1 MFNKL
6 IITKYNT
13 LELNLQKREYSIM
26 VQQIIKT
33 EEAKSADII
42 DIFNQLESNEKGISS
57 SEASKRLEIFGP
69 NEITEKKISPLLKF
83 LDNFWGP
90 IPWMIEIAAI
100 LSIIIQHWD
109 DFSIIIAMLLIN
121 AVVRFWEEKKADDAV
136 ELLKQKLALK
146 AKVLRDGKW
155 LELQARELV
164 PGDIVRVRLGDII
177 PADIKLFE
185 GDFLTLDE
193 SVLTGE
199 SLPVDKGTSD
209 LAYEGAIVR
218 KGEMNGIVIDTG
230 LNTFFGKTTSLVSEA
245 RTESHFQKAIIKIGN
260 YLIILAVSLVVIVF
274 IVGLIRLENFFELL
288 QFALVL
294 VIAAIPVALPAVLMV
309 SMAVGASDL
318 AKKKAIAKRLLSIEE
333 LAGIDILCS
342 DKTGTIT
349 KNEISIGNIIPFK
362 NFTSKDVILY
372 GVLASREEDKDP
384 IDDAFFSKFKE
395 FDGDISSFKLK
406 KFSPFDPV
414 KKRTESVV
422 GIDSQEIKVSK
433 GAIQVILS
441 LVSDKAEIET
451 DVEKYG
457 NQFANEG
464 SRALGIAK
472 TDKNGTWH
480 YIGIVSMFDPP
491 REDSADTI
499 KTAVSMGIDVKMVT
513 GDHSAIAKQI
523 ASKLGMGKNFITA
536 STLLEKKGDEAV
548 KLAEEANG
556 FAEVY
561 PEHKY
566 NIVSDL
572 QSVGHVVGMTGD
584 GVNDAPALK
593 KADVGIAVS
602 NATDAAKSAAD
613 IVLTEPGLSVIIGA
627 TEESRIIFE
636 RMKSYA
642 TYRIAETVRVLIFLV
657 LSILIFNFYP
667 ITAIMIVLLALLN
680 DLPIMTI
687 AFDNAK
693 PSKLPV
699 RWKMNR
705 VLIVASVLGITGVF
719 FSFGL
724 FLIGRDIFH
733 LSIDAL
739 QTFIFLKLAVGGH
752 MTIYLTRTEENHFWQ
767 KPYPAKVL
775 FIACESTQ
783 VVATIFA
790 AVGFLMAPIGWLA
803 LFIWIYALM
812 AFVIANFIKVAV
824 VRYIRRNDKENIDFQ
839 K

>member
-1 MFNKL
+1 M
-6 IITKYNT
+6 T
-13 LELNLQKREYSIM
+13 
-26 VQQIIKT
+26 QQIIKT
-33 EEAKSADII
+33 EEAKDANISQ
-42 DIFNQLESNEKGISS
+42 IFNILQTNEKGLTT
-57 SEASKRLEIFGP
+57 SEAKKRLEIYGP
-69 NEITEKKISPLLKF
+69 NEIIEKKVSPLRKF

-100 LSIIIQHWD
+100 LSVVIQHWD

-121 AVVRFWEEKKADDAV
+121 AIVRFWEEKKADDAV
-136 ELLKQKLALK
+136 EMLKQKLALQ
-146 AKVLRDGKW
+146 ARVLRDGKW
-155 LELQARELV
+155 LVLAASELI
-164 PGDIVRVRLGDII
+164 PGDVIRVRLGDII

-185 GDFLTLDE
+185 GDYLTLDE

-199 SLPVDKGTSD
+199 SLPVDKGPSD
-209 LAYEGAIVR
+209 IAYEGAIVR
-218 KGEMNGIVIDTG
+218 KGEMNGIVVDTG
-230 LNTFFGKTTSLVSEA
+230 LNTFFGKTTSLVAEA
-245 RTESHFQKAIIKIGN
+245 RTKSHFQKAIIRIGN
-260 YLIILAVSLVVIVF
+260 YLIILAVCLVLMMF
-274 IVGLIRLENFFELL
+274 IIQLLRRESFFEVL

-294 VIAAIPVALPAVLMV
+294 IIAAIPVALPAVLMV
-309 SMAVGASDL
+309 SMAIGAADL

-349 KNEISIGNIIPFK
+349 KNEISIGEIIPFDE
-362 NFTSKDVILY
+362 FTSNDVVLY

-384 IDDAFFSKFKE
+384 IDDAFFNKFNEFEGKISEYHILKFK
-395 FDGDISSFKLK
+395 
-406 KFSPFDPV
+406 PFDPV
-414 KKRTESVV
+414 IKRTEALVEKN
-422 GIDSQEIKVSK
+422 GQKMKVSK

-441 LVSDKAEIET
+441 LVSNKSELEPL
-451 DVEKYG
+451 VEKNG
-457 NQFANEG
+457 NQFASQG
-464 SRALGIAK
+464 FRALGIAK
-472 TDKNGTWH
+472 TDSDGVWH
-480 YIGIVSMFDPP
+480 YIGIVALFDPP
-491 REDSADTI
+491 REDSAETI

-513 GDHSAIAKQI
+513 GDHAAIAKQI
-523 ASKLGMGKNFITA
+523 ASKLGMGDNFVSA
-536 STLLEKKGDEAV
+536 STLLDKKGADAV

-566 NIVSDL
+566 NIVNEL
-572 QSVGHVVGMTGD
+572 QNKGHVVGMTGD

-657 LSILIFNFYP
+657 LAILIFSSYP
-667 ITAIMIVLLALLN
+667 ISAIMIVLLALLN

-693 PSKLPV
+693 PSQVPV
-699 RWKMNR
+699 RWKMRR
-705 VLIVASVLGITGVF
+705 VLLISTVLGITGVF
-719 FSFGL
+719 FSFSL
-724 FLIGRDIFH
+724 YLIGRNIFG
-733 LSIDAL
+733 LTGGAL
-739 QTFIFLKLAVGGH
+739 QTLIFLKLAVGGH

-767 KPYPAKVL
+767 RPFPAKIL

-783 VVATIFA
+783 VVATLFA
-790 AVGFLMAPIGWLA
+790 AFGFLMDPIGWLA
-803 LFIWIYALM
+803 LFVWLYAII
-812 AFVIANFIKVAV
+812 AFVIANFIKVAT
-824 VRYIRRNDKENIDFQ
+824 VRYIRRKDKNISEDH
-839 K
+839 